1 MCILFLVPKCIGTNF
16 TNYGTNFY
24 FGLTKNYNNQND
36 FLGLAIFAVNHNV
49 SVTIKIPWS
58 RSTVNTYISSPKYI
72 DIVNITN
79 ITKVS
84 ESSNY
89 DNRNRSIHV
98 SSDQPIAVIALN
110 WLSGSLG
117 EYLVLPCHDYNIIRY
132 EYYAVT
138 PRSAGWSSQVLLVG
152 CENYT
157 NIIITPSEAVYLP
170 SDTQSSTDQLISVP
184 KGTPH
189 HVVLHQGQTL
199 YFGAPLIDL
208 TGTHIVSN
216 KPLTVI
222 SGHQCGQVPL
232 GVNYCEHMTQQI
244 PPTITWGKQF
254 LLVPFEYRQSGQYT
268 KLVTSQDH
276 TTITISCNGSTTN
289 VVFINSKGGKYTLF
303 FGSSQYCHIQANKP
317 IIVVL
322 FATGSSLDNNFGDPI
337 MILVP
342 PIEQYSCRFDF
353 PVFINI
359 YFVGISITTSPEDFS
374 PNSILLDGVPLTN
387 WVTILNSSM
396 DIVGYGTK
404 IATTANTVHT
414 VLHTGNGTLSV
425 LLYGF
430 KRHRGYGLL
439 VGMTLMPINK
449 GIKSTC
455 T

>member
-1 MCILFLVPKCIGTNF
+1 MCIIFLVPKCIGTNF

-24 FGLTKNYNNQND
+24 FGLAKNYKSRSD
-36 FLGLAIFAVNHNV
+36 FLGLAIFTVNHNV

-58 RSTVNTYISSPKYI
+58 GSTVNTSLSSPKDM
-72 DIVNITN
+72 DIVDLTN
-79 ITKVS
+79 IAIVS
-84 ESSNY
+84 ESSTY
-89 DNRNRSIHV
+89 DNRDRSIHV
-98 SSDQPIAVIALN
+98 SSDKPIAVSAFN
-110 WLSGSLG
+110 WYSGSLG
-117 EYLVLPCHDYNIIRY
+117 EYLVLPCHDYNINRY
-132 EYYAVT
+132 DYFAVS

-152 CENYT
+152 CENDT
-157 NIIITPSEAVYLP
+157 NIIITPSETVSLP
-170 SDTQSSTDQLISVP
+170 SDTQSSTDQLVNVS

-208 TGTHIVSN
+208 TGTHVVSN

-232 GVNYCEHMTQQI
+232 GVGYCEHMTQQI

-254 LLVPFEYRQSGQYT
+254 LLVPFEHRQSGQYT

-289 VVFINSKGGKYTLF
+289 VVIINSKGGNYTF
-303 FGSSQYCHIQANKP
+303 FFSSSQYCHIQSNKP
-317 IIVVL
+317 IIVML
-322 FATGSSLDNNFGDPI
+322 FATGGSLDNNFGDPI

-342 PIEQYSCRFDF
+342 PIEQYSYKYDF
-353 PVFINI
+353 PIFAME
-359 YFVGISITTSPEDFS
+359 FVGISVTTTPEDFF

-387 WVTILNSSM
+387 WVAILNSSM

-404 IATTANTVHT
+404 MVTKNTPRHT

-430 KRHRGYGLL
+430 TQTRGYGLL
-439 VGMTLMPINK
+439 VGMMLMPINK
-449 GIKSTC
+449 GI
-455 T
+455 

>member
-1 MCILFLVPKCIGTNF
+1 M
-16 TNYGTNFY
+16 
-24 FGLTKNYNNQND
+24 KNYRSQSD
-36 FLGLAIFAVNHNV
+36 FLGLAISTVNHNA

-58 RSTVNTYISSPKYI
+58 GFTVNTYISSPNYI
-72 DIVNITN
+72 DVVNLTN
-79 ITKVS
+79 ITKAS

-110 WLSGSLG
+110 WLYRTFG
-117 EYLVLPCHDYNIIRY
+117 EYLVLPCHDYSINKY

-152 CENYT
+152 CENDT
-157 NIIITPSEAVYLP
+157 NIIIIPSEMVSLP
-170 SDTQSSTDQLISVP
+170 SDTQSSTDQLVNVS

-232 GVNYCEHMTQQI
+232 GVNYCKHMTQQI

-268 KLVTSQDH
+268 KLVTSQDN

-289 VVFINSKGGKYTLF
+289 VVIINSKGENYTF
-303 FGSSQYCHIQANKP
+303 FFNSSQYCHIQANKP

-322 FATGSSLDNNFGDPI
+322 FATGGSLDDNRGDPI

-342 PIEQYSCRFDF
+342 PIEQYSCRYDF

-359 YFVGISITTSPEDFS
+359 DFIGISITATPEDFA
-374 PNSILLDGVPLTN
+374 PNSILYNGLPLTN
-387 WVTILNSSM
+387 WVAILNSSM

-404 IATTANTVHT
+404 IGTTSNTVHT
-414 VLHTGNGTLSV
+414 VVHTGNGTLSV

-430 KRHRGYGLL
+430 KRRHGYGLL
-439 VGMTLMPINK
+439 VGMMLMPINK
-449 GIKSTC
+449 GLDN
-455 T
+455 